1 LVAARD
7 EGLVRFIGVTGHGT
21 RIAHMHLASLE
32 RFPFDSVLLPYNY
45 AMMQNARYAADFA
58 ALERVCP
65 ERTVA
70 MQTIKGIT
78 LRPWVERPATAS
90 TWYEP
95 MTEQGDIDMA
105 VGYVLARPGAF
116 LNTAGDITLLPKL
129 LDAVER
135 SAPAPSEQA
144 MSDLAQ
150 RLGVAPLF
158 V

>member
-1 LVAARD
+1 M
-7 EGLVRFIGVTGHGT
+7 
-21 RIAHMHLASLE
+21 HMRSLE

-58 ALERVCP
+58 ALERVCH

>member
-1 LVAARD
+1 
-7 EGLVRFIGVTGHGT
+7 
-21 RIAHMHLASLE
+21 
-32 RFPFDSVLLPYNY
+32 
-45 AMMQNARYAADFA
+45 
-58 ALERVCP
+58 
-65 ERTVA
+65 
-70 MQTIKGIT
+70 
-78 LRPWVERPATAS
+78 
-90 TWYEP
+90 
-95 MTEQGDIDMA
+95 MA